1 MNKVLKIISMILMAA
16 IVVFIGYKLV
26 SEKQQTETT
35 EQIKG
40 DNSGASEGAQKVLNK
55 NSEKNEKDE
64 VALPVKAIQIK
75 RGNLP
80 LRLNISAS
88 ADVWEKTTVRSEVAG
103 TVESIPVSIGNS
115 VSTGQLIT
123 RINDSEIK
131 LNVQMKEAEK
141 LRVFSKYLVLEETS
155 IKDNNKLSD
164 VQKKELDIAKTNY
177 LEAIKKLEA
186 GKITQKEF
194 ESISDDYQSKLIF
207 SGTLREEV
215 RKAQEGVTT
224 AVIALEQAQLDLKR
238 TRVTSPFPGV
248 VSDLKISK
256 GEHISSGQ
264 ELMRIVNLSSLYLKG
279 FALESEI
286 ANLKVGTRVRIKFDS
301 YPEHFYYGDIQAINP
316 EIDPTRKTLTVY
328 VKIDNKDKLFFPGM
342 HAEIDVEYKIFEN
355 VIKVPRKAVIYR
367 QDRYLVFVVRDIKGN
382 TGIAN
387 WEYVTIGNQN
397 DDEVEILTGVQEGD
411 LVLIEGH
418 QTLAHQSKVRIV
430 QD

>member
-1 MNKVLKIISMILMAA
+1 MNKVLKIISMITMAA

-26 SEKQQTETT
+26 TEKQQTDTT
-35 EQIKG
+35 EQIQADK
-40 DNSGASEGAQKVLNK
+40 SGASAGAQGVLNK

-115 VSTGQLIT
+115 VSTGQVIT
-123 RINDSEIK
+123 KINDSEIK

-164 VQKKELDIAKTNY
+164 TQKKELDIAKTNY

-264 ELMRIVNLSSLYLKG
+264 ELMRIVNLNSLYLKG

-301 YPEHFYYGDIQAINP
+301 YPESFYYGDIQAINP

-328 VKIDNKDKLFFPGM
+328 VKVDNKDKHFFPGM

-397 DDEVEILTGVQEGD
+397 DDEVEILSGVQEGD

>member
-177 LEAIKKLEA
+177 LEAINKLEA